1 MTAPLTKV
9 SVARRQLTTAIELF
23 FANRDIVS
31 IYSLAAN
38 AWEVIDVLCKHAAI
52 DSMSEQT
59 RQNVPNG
66 KDLKLSYINSPYRN
80 FFKHADSD
88 ADKAL
93 EPIPTSQVESVLF
106 LATEDYL
113 RLNRR
118 APIQLQVF
126 QVWYLAKYPEKL
138 SPTVARELAMTI
150 QETLP
155 ELSVQSHAEQLARGA
170 DLLAHALRDP
180 EILADPRT
188 EAASE

>member
-38 AWEVIDVLCKHAAI
+38 AWEIIDVLCRRAEVN
-52 DSMSEQT
+52 SMSKQT
-59 RQNVPNG
+59 RQNVPDG
-66 KDLKLSYINSPYRN
+66 KDLKRSYINSPYRN
-80 FFKHADSD
+80 FFKHAESD
-88 ADKAL
+88 AEAAL
-93 EPIPTSQVESVLF
+93 EPIPMSQVESVLF

-113 RLNRR
+113 RLNKR

-138 SPTVARELAMTI
+138 DPAVAGELATAI
-150 QETLP
+150 LKTLP
-155 ELSVQSHAEQLARGA
+155 DLPVQSHVEQLARGA
-170 DLLAHALRDP
+170 DLLAQALLDP
-180 EILADPRT
+180 EILDNPRT

>member
-1 MTAPLTKV
+1 MTVPLTKV

-38 AWEVIDVLCKHAAI
+38 AWEVIDVLCRRAEVH
-52 DSMSEQT
+52 SMSEQT
-59 RQNVPNG
+59 RQNVPDG
-66 KDLKLSYINSPYRN
+66 KDLKRSYINSPYRN
-80 FFKHADSD
+80 FFKHAESD
-88 ADKAL
+88 AEVAL

-113 RLNRR
+113 RLSKR

-138 SPTVARELAMTI
+138 DPAAAEELATTI
-150 QETLP
+150 LKTLP
-155 ELSVQSHAEQLARGA
+155 DLRVQSHVEQLARGA
-170 DLLAHALRDP
+170 DLLAQALRDP

>member
-1 MTAPLTKV
+1 MTVPLTKV

-38 AWEVIDVLCKHAAI
+38 AWEVIDELCRHAEVS
-52 DSMSEQT
+52 SMSEQT
-59 RQNVPNG
+59 RQNVPDG
-66 KDLKLSYINSPYRN
+66 KDLKRSYINSPYRN
-80 FFKHADSD
+80 FFKHAEND
-88 ADKAL
+88 AEAAL

-113 RLNRR
+113 RLNKR

-138 SPTVARELAMTI
+138 DPAVAGELATTI
-150 QETLP
+150 QKTLP
-155 ELSVQSHAEQLARGA
+155 DISIQTHVEQLARGA
-170 DLLAHALRDP
+170 DLLAQALCDP